1 MLSRLAIAAPLL
13 LLAQTGMTY
22 WATSGERIPPNP
34 QLSRLPSMLGD
45 WQQTGEEPIAPDTLQ
60 QLGADATRS
69 LLYYRPGD
77 FASGDAVK
85 AQAETWNGSLFV
97 AWFQSQRG
105 GASQPHS
112 PQVCLP
118 AAGWVASVSDRIPM
132 DVAGERTTVNRY
144 IANYGEE
151 KVVVLYWY
159 QTRARVIASEWAAK
173 FWVIVDRLKEKRT
186 DTSLVRVVVWNRGRS
201 NEATTAAAL
210 TLAQQAYPVL
220 TDLFG
225 NTSRTSNA
233 RPLAAR

>member
-1 MLSRLAIAAPLL
+1 MLSRLAIVAPLL
-13 LLAQTGMTY
+13 LGVQTGVTY
-22 WATSGERIPPNP
+22 WAASGERIPAKP

-60 QLGADATRS
+60 QLGADTTRS
-69 LLYYRPGD
+69 LLYVRPGD
-77 FASGDAVK
+77 LSSGDVMK

-118 AAGWVASVSDRIPM
+118 AAGWVPSVSDRVPM
-132 DVAGERTTVNRY
+132 ETAGGRTPVNRY
-144 IANYGEE
+144 VANYGEE

-159 QTRARVIASEWAAK
+159 QTGSRIIASEWAAK
-173 FWVIVDRLKEKRT
+173 FWVIVDRLRENRT

-220 TDLFG
+220 TNLF
-225 NTSRTSNA
+225 SR
-233 RPLAAR
+233 